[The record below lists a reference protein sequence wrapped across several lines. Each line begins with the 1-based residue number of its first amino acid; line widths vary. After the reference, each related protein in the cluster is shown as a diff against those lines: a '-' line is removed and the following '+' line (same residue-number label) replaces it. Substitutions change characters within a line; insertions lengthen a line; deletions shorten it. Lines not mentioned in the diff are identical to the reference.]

1 MLTRQQV
8 IDIFV
13 AGINEI
19 PVDELIQVYET
30 FTQEQLDKVIAR
42 NLAARRDPTYTQRVA
57 EDYQKYIAAT
67 PEEQVTW
74 THVEPNPAP

>member
-19 PVDELIQVYET
+19 PADELIQVYET
-30 FTQEQLDKVIAR
+30 FTQEQLNAVIAR
-42 NLAARRDPTYTQRVA
+42 NLAARQDPTFARRVG
-57 EDYQKYIAAT
+57 EDFVRYMAAT
-67 PEEQVTW
+67 PEEQAVW
-74 THVEPNPAP
+74 QHIEPNPVP